1 MPAALPATQYAAAP
15 PHIQSL
21 LPRLLKEGLTPGSA
35 HGQSRP
41 GELVQVLLE
50 HCILKPLSSGTPVDP
65 QQSSYTLAIIDRQT
79 ASNPSYL
86 LDIFAD
92 APFYQWLLPRLIYI
106 ASISRLPLLADEA
119 SAAVV
124 SVIRGIARDSSE
136 ASDPSVLGGPARAAK
151 ILDSIILFCQDILDY
166 RDAKLF
172 HCQCLPSNC
181 ASLLCSLS
189 IVVQL
194 DLTFSSAFQSTACN
208 MLSQAIPLI
217 QTDDLQTRFIR
228 AVTSAISSG
237 RFEGVTKACASLA
250 GVTFSNDLE
259 GQIALKD
266 FYKNISLAHE
276 EIRVEVWWCLY
287 QRVHTLDMTDD
298 CVGYPAINHLLTSIP
313 PRLPHSSIQEAL
325 ESEGIIKIWLAKARE
340 IADSTGGPSKERRIQ
355 AFRRHETHE
364 TDLPSLPSKKRK
376 RNNGEATVRQ
386 DLEKLYPD
394 TAGAEDLVDILL
406 RQEESLAPLA
416 PMMPRIVCEIAGEH
430 RHTPSVSP
438 RQLKPNVLDLW
449 LKVAVTDLSMMN
461 ALAAIFMHTPA
472 KVVATSMHIAERAA
486 IMDAI
491 SSGLLDSDRGMR
503 VATSR
508 ALVSLFIAQDSHPD
522 PRVAKRN
529 QHGYIDALVPVLKPL
544 ATGEVAT
551 LALGEIGRYAEGD
564 ALCSVLRLL
573 LEQLGSSHEHLRSVA
588 YAALVNLA
596 KARKKTPYALLNP
609 FLDRISVVLAE
620 SIQRSPEMV
629 AETTSFLKS
638 SRQILFSAS
647 LQHVVPALVLSRNLD
662 ALSTVAGIVKQN
674 IGVAIMDNMAHVLA
688 HIFVH
693 PSKINTTLD
702 FLVKTMRS
710 ITDSSISVQS
720 MMRSC
725 TVDFCVIL
733 VIQLG
738 DEDPNVR
745 DAAQKGLKKA
755 KEYSEEK
762 KTSNQDVGAFLKPH
776 MAGIISQ
783 LNDMLHG
790 ALGKKTASE
799 KCKMIRSLGELIKMA
814 GDSMTSFSPQI
825 MASLQSTLGVKE
837 LRLETLNTW
846 LTFVDTLRFRNVG
859 PFVGR
864 TTGALVTNWPSFDS
878 EAKQVAKRIV
888 DLIASNAKELKE
900 FTDEVVGMDHI
911 PELRHAAATLAGP
924 GKKAPVSVRIS
935 KVLDRAASNN
945 VAISTA
951 SMNELKRLLLQHQ
964 NDVLKLA
971 QGDTFDAIAAKI
983 MSVLFTVATRD
994 GDYDELRDLSYDC
1007 MGILGALDPDRLGYQ
1022 SESGTVLLMSNFNDS
1037 QESINFAL
1045 HLVRDLLVDAF
1056 RATNDT
1062 THQTYLAFAIQELLR
1077 FCGFT
1082 IKVVAQDSRGVDP
1095 QILSRWASF
1104 PKDQLETL
1112 TPLLETRFSLR
1123 DSTARTFVYPIYAST
1138 NTYREWLQGWTT
1150 DLINKVMSMP
1160 GQGRAEADSKS
1171 IFGVFKGIILK
1182 HQDVTVAHHMLPH
1195 LVLNVLLSN
1204 NQLYNDEISLEIN
1217 TVLQDQVQPSGPT
1230 GRRSLAAQVIF
1241 DLMDHLSKW
1250 LRLTR
1255 VKPDKSERSV
1265 KGKPVEQV
1273 LNSIETELMAHAAM
1287 NSKAYARS
1295 LRSFEER
1302 VVQLT
1307 REGRA
1312 RDDLQQ
1318 YYENLHHIYAE
1329 LDEPDGMEGV
1339 STFVIS
1345 PTLEHQIREHESTGR
1360 WTAAQS
1366 CWEVRLQQ
1374 SPDDV
1379 TLHHGLLKCLRN
1391 LGHYD
1396 TLRTHIRGV
1405 LSRHPEWRAP
1415 LVQLEAEAAWIIGD
1429 WDTVRLVG
1437 KDCPPIGKALL
1448 ALHENQDLKIVLKQV
1463 RSEVGI
1469 GITGKGYNSAQDALL
1484 QLHMI
1489 HEISMI
1495 NETKTRIETTP
1506 RNANRQAIIQ
1516 AGVRSLNK
1524 ALEDR
1529 FHTTSPAF
1537 RTREAILSV
1546 RRTAYGLMN
1555 TPSLNPEIGDAWI
1568 LSSKIARKAG
1578 YEQTAYS
1585 ATLQAVSASAPFV
1598 FVQQAKL
1605 RRAQGSV
1612 LKALTDL
1619 ENALASEKRKLS
1631 GKGTNDDDMNQQIKM
1646 AKAVLLMARWA
1657 NETDRFELN
1666 EIITR
1671 YKEAI
1676 NFCDNLE
1683 SPYYHFGHFYDSL
1696 TGETK
1701 EKWVDRRDAMEM
1713 LTSHST
1719 VFKYHTVLMYSKALR
1734 YGVKY
1739 IFQTMPRML
1748 TIWLDLGETTDTR
1761 KDKYVKS
1768 IHDTIHKAA
1777 RELPPYQ
1784 FFMAF
1789 PQIVSRIMHPDPNVF
1804 KELREIMVRVLCQY
1818 PQQALWPMVGVMQS
1832 NQIERK
1838 NMCRKVLDKAIPIA
1852 KAVQDADAFCS
1863 TLLRLADHPPDDKK
1877 YKSLKNDFPY
1887 VLRVLPS
1894 TMILPLQDALTCP
1907 LPTSSDTVQTHTPFP
1922 SEPIEIKNIADRVEM
1937 MSSLVKPKK
1946 LMFIGSDGKEYPFLC
1961 KPHDDLRKDARL
1973 MDLNSMINKLLKR
1986 ASESRKR
1993 QLYVRTY
2000 AVMPLN
2006 EECGLLEWVANTA
2019 PFKSILEKC
2028 YARYGKRVWVSD
2040 VGLMQTKLIHHLRSS
2055 TVIIKRP
2062 WAMHASKIWTRY
2074 QPTRFNEWFLTTW
2087 PEPSAWM
2094 ASRSAYSRT
2103 LAVMSMIGYVLGLG
2117 DRHGENI
2124 LFDGLT
2130 GDTVHVDLNCLFEK
2144 GTTFEIPERVPFR
2157 LTQNLVGALGVTGVE
2172 GVYRKAA
2179 EITLDILRSNSDS
2192 LMSVLEA
2199 FVHDPLVEWARSG
2212 RGKKSAEKDVRDIR
2226 HSADRNL
2233 RPIKRKLRGIMKEKD
2248 DKNTVLSVPSQVD
2261 YLIKEATSPN
2271 NLGLMYLGWA
2281 PWL

>member
-1 MPAALPATQYAAAP
+1 MPNLSQSQYGNAPAD
-15 PHIQSL
+15 IQSL
-21 LPRLLKEGLTPGSA
+21 LPRLLKEGLTPGNTQ
-35 HGQSRP
+35 GQSRP

-50 HCILKPLSSGTPVDP
+50 HCILKPLSSGKPVDP
-65 QQSSYTLAIIDRQT
+65 QQYAYTLAIINRQT
-79 ASNPSYL
+79 ASHPRYL
-86 LDIFAD
+86 LDIFVD

-106 ASISRLPLLADEA
+106 ATRSQPPLSAEETT
-119 SAAVV
+119 AAVV
-124 SVIRGIARDSSE
+124 NAIRGIAKDSSE
-136 ASDPSVLGGPARAAK
+136 ASDQAILGGPSRAAR
-151 ILDSIILFCQDILDY
+151 ILDSMILFCQDIIENKNP
-166 RDAKLF
+166 RLF
-172 HCQCLPSNC
+172 NCHYLPGDC
-181 ASLLCSLS
+181 ASLLGCLS
-189 IVVQL
+189 IIAQL
-194 DLTFSSAFQSTACN
+194 DLTFSSAFQFTACD

-217 QTDDLQTRFIR
+217 QTDDLQTQFTK
-228 AVTSAISSG
+228 AVTIAISSG
-237 RFEGVTKACASLA
+237 CFQGISKACASLA
-250 GVTFSNDLE
+250 SVTFSKNIA
-259 GQIALKD
+259 GQMALKD
-266 FYKNISLAHE
+266 FFKNVLQAHE
-276 EIRVEVWWCLY
+276 EIRAEIWWCLY
-287 QRVHTLDMTDD
+287 QRIHTLDMADD
-298 CVGYPAINHLLTSIP
+298 CVGYPAINHLLTPIP
-313 PRLPHSSIQEAL
+313 PRLPHSSITEAL
-325 ESEGIIKIWLAKARE
+325 QAENMIDTWLTQARE
-340 IADSTGGPSKERRIQ
+340 ISHVTGDSTKERRIQ
-355 AFRRHETHE
+355 AFRQHH
-364 TDLPSLPSKKRK
+364 TDKVLLPTPSSKKRK
-376 RNNGEATVRQ
+376 REKDEPTILQ
-386 DLEKLYPD
+386 DLERLYPEVASKGD
-394 TAGAEDLVDILL
+394 PIETLL
-406 RQEESLAPLA
+406 RYEESLAPLA
-416 PMMPRIVCEIAGEH
+416 PLMPRIVCALAGEH
-430 RHTPSVSP
+430 QHDPSITP
-438 RQLKPNVLDLW
+438 RQLKTNVLDLW
-449 LKVAVTDLSMMN
+449 LKVGVNDLPMMN
-461 ALAAIFMHTPA
+461 ALAAIFMHAPA
-472 KVVATSMHIAERAA
+472 QAVATSTHIAGRVG
-486 IMDAI
+486 IMDRIA
-491 SSGLLDSDRGMR
+491 SGLLDPDRGMR
-503 VATSR
+503 VASSR
-508 ALVSLFIAQDSHPD
+508 ALVLLFIAQDSHID
-522 PRVAKRN
+522 PCLAKRN
-529 QHGYIDALVPVLKPL
+529 QQEIIDTLVPVVKPL

-573 LEQLGSSHEHLRSVA
+573 LEQLGSPHEHLRSVA

-620 SIQRSPEMV
+620 NIQRSPEMV
-629 AETTSFLKS
+629 TETTSFLKS

-647 LQHVVPALVLSRNLD
+647 LQHVVPALVLSHNLD
-662 ALSTVAGIVKQN
+662 ALSTVSGIVKQN

-693 PSKINTTLD
+693 PAKFNDTLE
-702 FLVKTMRS
+702 FLVKTMRR
-710 ITDSSISVQS
+710 ITDSSVSVQS

-725 TVDFCVIL
+725 IVDFCVIL

-738 DEDPNVR
+738 DEDSSVR
-745 DAAQKGLKKA
+745 DAAQKGLRKA
-755 KEYSEEK
+755 REYSEEK
-762 KTSNQDVGAFLKPH
+762 KPSNYVDVGAFLKPH

-790 ALGKKTASE
+790 ALGKKTVKE

-846 LTFVDTLRFRNVG
+846 FTFTDTLRFRNVG

-864 TTGALVTNWPSFDS
+864 TTGALVTNWASFDS
-878 EAKQVAKRIV
+878 EAKSVATKIFN
-888 DLIASNAKELKE
+888 LIAFNAKELKE

-911 PELRHAAATLAGP
+911 PELKHAAATLAGP

-935 KVLDRAASNN
+935 KVLARAASNN

-951 SMNELKRLLLQHQ
+951 SMHELKRLLLHHQH
-964 NDVLKLA
+964 DVLKLA
-971 QGDTFDAIAAKI
+971 QGDTFDTIAAKI
-983 MSVLFTVATRD
+983 MSVLFSVATRD
-994 GDYDELRDLSYDC
+994 GDHDELRDLSYEC
-1007 MGILGALDPDRLGYQ
+1007 MGILGALDTDRLGYQ
-1022 SESGTVLLMSNFNDS
+1022 SESGTVPLKSNFSDR
-1037 QESINFAL
+1037 QESIDFAL
-1045 HLVRDLLVDAF
+1045 RLVCDLLVDAF

-1062 THQTYLAFAIQELLR
+1062 AHQTYLAFAIQELLR

-1082 IKVVAQDSRGVDP
+1082 TKVLSPEGRVDRQIKA
-1095 QILSRWASF
+1095 RWDAI

-1112 TPLLETRFSLR
+1112 TPLLETRFSLK
-1123 DSTARTFVYPIYAST
+1123 DSTARTFAYPIYAST
-1138 NTYREWLQGWTT
+1138 NSYREWLQGWTT
-1150 DLINKVMSMP
+1150 DLINKVISMP
-1160 GQGRAEADSKS
+1160 GEGTAEADSKS

-1204 NQLYNDEISLEIN
+1204 NQSYSDDISLEII

-1241 DLMDHLSKW
+1241 GLMDHLSKW
-1250 LRLTR
+1250 LRQSR
-1255 VKPDKSERSV
+1255 VKADKPERTV
-1265 KGKPVEQV
+1265 NPVELV
-1273 LNSIETELMAHAAM
+1273 LSSIETELMAHAAL

-1307 REGRA
+1307 RADPA

-1405 LSRHPEWRAP
+1405 ISRHPEWRTP

-1448 ALHENQDLKIVLKQV
+1448 ALHDNHDFGTVLKQV
-1463 RSEVGI
+1463 RREVGV
-1469 GITGKGYNSAQDALL
+1469 GITSKGYSSAQDALL

-1495 NETKTRIETTP
+1495 NETKLRIETTP
-1506 RNANRQAIIQ
+1506 RNTNRQATIQ

-1524 ALEDR
+1524 ALDDR

-1568 LSSKIARKAG
+1568 LSSKVARKAG

-1631 GKGTNDDDMNQQIKM
+1631 GGKGASDDDMNQQIKM

-1696 TGETK
+1696 PGETQ
-1701 EKWVDRRDAMEM
+1701 EN
-1713 LTSHST
+1713 T
-1719 VFKYHTVLMYSKALR
+1719 VFKYHTVQMYSKALR

-1748 TIWLDLGETTDTR
+1748 TIWLDLGETTDTK

-1784 FFMAF
+1784 G
-1789 PQIVSRIMHPDPNVF
+1789 ILKI
-1804 KELREIMVRVLCQY
+1804 
-1818 PQQALWPMVGVMQS
+1818 
-1832 NQIERK
+1832 
-1838 NMCRKVLDKAIPIA
+1838 
-1852 KAVQDADAFCS
+1852 VQDADAFCS
-1863 TLLRLADHPPDDKK
+1863 TLLRLANDPPDDKK
-1877 YKSLKNDFPY
+1877 YKSLKGDFPY

-1907 LPTSSDTVQTHTPFP
+1907 LPTSSDTVQTHIPFP
-1922 SEPIEIKNIADRVEM
+1922 SNPVEIRGIADRVEI

-2028 YARYGKRVWVSD
+2028 YGRYGKRVWYGDHQTAMGKARKQSLDAVVKCFKD
-2040 VGLMQTKLIHHLRSS
+2040 VILPG
-2055 TVIIKRP
+2055 
-2062 WAMHASKIWTRY
+2062 Y

-2144 GTTFEIPERVPFR
+2144 GATFEIPERVPFR
-2157 LTQNLVGALGVTGVE
+2157 LTQNLVDALGVTGVE

-2199 FVHDPLVEWARSG
+2199 FVHDPLVEWARSS

-2233 RPIKRKLRGIMKEKD
+2233 RPIKRKLRGVMKEKD